1 MNAAMT
7 YTFFSTCAKSLEPLL
22 ASELEQ
28 FSADD
33 IRPTVAGVYFTGS
46 LKTAYRVT
54 MYSRLANRVIVTLS
68 EAPVSD
74 ADTLYQA
81 AQAINWLEHMAPGA
95 RFAVSAAGTTPS
107 LRHTRFVAQRVKD
120 AIVDQF
126 TEARLTRPEVET
138 QNPPLRVHAVL
149 KKGRVLLGIEL
160 TRSSLHRRGYRLE
173 QGEAPMKET
182 LAAAILI
189 RAGWPELSRQP
200 GVRIFDPMCGAGTL
214 LIEAMLMAMDVAPG
228 LIRVGG
234 LSTWLLQDHQMESEI
249 RAEAE
254 ARREAGREWDGQAFG
269 SDQDLRVIGMA
280 RRNAERAEVWDQIE
294 FSADA
299 IDEIPEDFKAELVVT
314 NPPYAQRLG
323 EEEEVMALYNRLGE
337 IIQRAA
343 LGNRAAVFTARPEW
357 GKLLGLH
364 SHKQYA
370 MFNGALPAR
379 LLLFDVNENSIYKQ
393 QRNAADQGKVVA
405 AQALDEQGQ
414 MFYNRLRKNIRNI
427 GKWARQQKISCY
439 RLYDADIPE
448 FAFALDIYTD
458 IKGKVSVHLQEYAP
472 PATVN
477 AADAAIRRRQALLAT
492 EQALELPAEQISL
505 KTREK
510 QKGSSQYQAQE
521 QGGEDFIVDEY
532 GAQLYVNLHQYL
544 DTGLFLDHRPLRRLV
559 RKLSKDKSVLNLF
572 CYTGSV
578 TVQAALGGASRTVSV
593 DLSKKYLYWA
603 GRNLALNNLSLKQH
617 QLVEADCQQWL
628 KGCKDRFDI
637 IFLDPPTFSNSKRT
651 EQDLDIQ
658 RDHVS
663 LIETCMGLLQ
673 EGGLLI
679 FSNNM
684 RKFRLDS
691 QVSETWDVEDYS
703 KPSIDKDFQRNPKI
717 HRAWLIRSPSPVSS
731 SASKR
736 SSL

>member
-1 MNAAMT
+1 MT
-7 YTFFSTCAKSLEPLL
+7 YTFFCTCAKSLEPLL
-22 ASELEQ
+22 ANELEQ

-33 IRPTVAGVYFTGS
+33 IRPTVAGVYFTGP
-46 LKTAYRVT
+46 LQVAYRVT
-54 MYSRLANRVIVTLS
+54 MYSRLANRVIVTLA
-68 EAPVSD
+68 ETPASD

-81 AQAINWLEHMAPGA
+81 AQAISWIEHMEPGA
-95 RFAVSAAGTTPS
+95 RFAVSAAGTTPA

-126 TEARLTRPEVET
+126 TAAGLTRPEVET

-149 KKGRVLLGIEL
+149 KKSRVLLGVEL
-160 TRSSLHRRGYRLE
+160 TRSSLHRRGYRIE

-189 RAGWPELSRQP
+189 RAGWPALSQQP

-214 LIEAMLMAMDVAPG
+214 LIEALLMAMDVAPG

-234 LSTWLLQDHQMESEI
+234 LSAWKLQDHEIESDI

-254 ARREAGREWDGQAFG
+254 ALHEAGRAWKGQAFG

-280 RRNAERAEVWDQIE
+280 RRNAERANVWDQVE

-299 IDEIPEDFKAELVVT
+299 IDEIPQDFKAELVVT

-323 EEEEVMALYNRLGE
+323 EEEEVMALYNRLGQV
-337 IIQRAA
+337 IQRTA
-343 LGNRAAVFTARPEW
+343 LGNQAAVFTARPEW

-370 MFNGALPAR
+370 MFNGPLPAR
-379 LLLFDVNENSIYKQ
+379 LLLFDVNENSIYRQ
-393 QRNAADQGKVVA
+393 QRDAADQGKVMA

-414 MFYNRLRKNIRNI
+414 MFFNRLRKNVRNI
-427 GKWARQQKISCY
+427 GKWARQQKITCY

-448 FAFALDIYTD
+448 FSFALDIYTD
-458 IKGKVSVHLQEYAP
+458 IKGEVSVHLQEYAP

-477 AADAAIRRRQALLAT
+477 AADAAIRRRQALLAA
-492 EQALELPAEQISL
+492 EQALELPAANISL
-505 KTREK
+505 KTRER
-510 QKGSSQYQAQE
+510 QKGSNQYQAQE
-521 QGGEDFIVDEY
+521 QGGEDLVVDEY
-532 GAQLYVNLHQYL
+532 GAQLYVNLHHYL
-544 DTGLFLDHRPLRRLV
+544 DTGLFLDHRPVRRLV
-559 RKLSKDKSVLNLF
+559 RKLAKDKSVLNLF

-578 TVQAALGGASRTVSV
+578 TVQAALGGASRSVSV

-628 KGCKDRFDI
+628 KSCKDRFDM

-651 EQDLDIQ
+651 DHDLDIQ

-663 LIETCMGLLQ
+663 LIEACMKLLR
-673 EGGLLI
+673 EDGLLI

-684 RKFRLDS
+684 RKFRLDP

-717 HRAWLIRSPSPVSS
+717 HRVWLIRASSAVSS
-731 SASKR
+731 AIKR
-736 SSL
+736 SSS

>member
-1 MNAAMT
+1 MNPAIT
-7 YTFFSTCAKSLEPLL
+7 YTFFCTCAKSLEPLL

-28 FSADD
+28 FAADD

-46 LKTAYRVT
+46 LEVAYSVT
-54 MYSRLANRVIVTLS
+54 MYSRIANRVIATLA

-74 ADTLYQA
+74 ADSLYDA
-81 AQAINWLEHMAPGA
+81 SLAIQWTEHMEPGA

-126 TEARLTRPEVET
+126 TEAGLTRPEVET

-149 KKGRVLLGIEL
+149 KKGRVLLGVEL

-173 QGEAPMKET
+173 QGDAPMKET

-189 RAGWPELSRQP
+189 RSGWPELSKQP

-214 LIEAMLMAMDVAPG
+214 IIEALLMAMDVAPG

-234 LSTWLLQDHQMESEI
+234 LSTWKLHNHDIESTI
-249 RAEAE
+249 RDQAET
-254 ARREAGREWDGQAFG
+254 RREAGRNWDGQAYG

-294 FSADA
+294 FSSDS
-299 IDEIPEDFKAELVVT
+299 IDEIPQERQAELVVT

-323 EEEEVMALYNRLGE
+323 EEDEVMDLYNRLGQV
-337 IIQRAA
+337 IQRAA
-343 LGNRAAVFTARPEW
+343 LGNQAAVFTARPEW

-370 MFNGALPAR
+370 MFNGPLPAR
-379 LLLFDVNENSIYKQ
+379 LLLFNVSEDSIYKQ
-393 QRNAADQGKVVA
+393 QRNAADQGKIVPA
-405 AQALDEQGQ
+405 NALDEQGQ
-414 MFYNRLRKNIRNI
+414 MFYNRLRKNIKNI
-427 GKWARQQKISCY
+427 GKWARQQKITCY

-448 FAFALDIYTD
+448 FSFALDIYTD

-492 EQALELPAEQISL
+492 EQALEIPATDISL
-505 KTREK
+505 KVREK
-510 QKGSSQYQAQE
+510 QKGSNQYQPQE
-521 QGGEDFIVDEY
+521 QSGADLIVDEY

-559 RKLSKDKSVLNLF
+559 RKLAKDKSILNLF

-578 TVQAALGGASRTVSV
+578 TLQAALGGASRSVSV

-628 KGCKDRFDI
+628 RTCKDRFDI

-651 EQDLDIQ
+651 DHDLDIQ

-663 LIETCMGLLQ
+663 LIQACMGLLR
-673 EGGLLI
+673 EGGLLV

-684 RKFRLDS
+684 RKFRLDP
-691 QVSETWDVEDYS
+691 QVEETWDVEDYS
-703 KPSIDKDFQRNPKI
+703 RPSIDKDFQRNPKI
-717 HRAWLIRSPSPVSS
+717 HRAWLIR
-731 SASKR
+731 AS
-736 SSL
+736 